1 MAEKKLLACWPKI
14 LRFMPN
20 LKPIRE
26 SVFLLAALLYLSTL
40 PAQEF
45 NAKADILGKPYV
57 AFVGLLPVE
66 GLEYAPGLERD
77 PFEAT
82 IINRMRKFPGIGRV
96 VSEKNLN
103 RMRVTWGK
111 DGKRVLV
118 KNESSHYM
126 IRAVIE
132 DGGILYRRNLDGT
145 QGREYNRYLDVR
157 ISIINLATSRVEFVT
172 RLHANSRSKM
182 KEAIAAHEKNPRTT
196 IETWALYEALS
207 HAVGEK
213 VSPFFLHPVPILK
226 FVDGGKKYLDGVYVP
241 SVGFGKDVPAKV
253 EIFIVTQEL
262 NTKYGNFFEF
272 KRVASGLLVKK
283 TARSSRILYTIGW
296 GKKKIEAEIAAGGT
310 VYMCKDLD
318 LLQ

>member
-1 MAEKKLLACWPKI
+1 
-14 LRFMPN
+14 MPN
-20 LKPIRE
+20 LKPF
-26 SVFLLAALLYLSTL
+26 SGGLFLLILLLSL
-40 PAQEF
+40 PVLQAQEF
-45 NAKADILGKPYV
+45 NAKNDILGKPFS

-82 IINRMRKFPGIGRV
+82 ISNRVQKFPGVARV
-96 VSEKNLN
+96 VAEKNLN
-103 RMRVTWGK
+103 RMRVTYGK
-111 DGKRVLV
+111 NAQRILT

-126 IRAVIE
+126 IRTVVE
-132 DGGILYRRNLDGT
+132 DGGILYRKNLDGS
-145 QGREYNRYLDVR
+145 QGKEYMRYLDVR

-172 RLHANSRSKM
+172 RLHADSRSKM

-196 IETWALYEALS
+196 IVTWALYEALS
-207 HAVGEK
+207 HAVGEQ

-241 SVGFGKDVPAKV
+241 SVGFGKDVPGKV
-253 EIFIVTQEL
+253 EIFIVTQAL
-262 NTKYGNFFEF
+262 NTEYGNFFEF
-272 KRVASGLLVKK
+272 KRVATGLLVKK
-283 TARSSRILYTIGW
+283 TARNSRILYTIGW
-296 GKKKIEAEIAAGGT
+296 GKKKIEEEIAAGGT